1 MLDVKQI
8 REDFPILN
16 TRQHGCPLIYL
27 DNAATM
33 QMPQPVLEQLVSHY
47 HSQNGNVHRGV
58 HSLSQKSTSATERA
72 RERIAAY
79 IGAKAEEI
87 IFTAGTTDS
96 LNMLSQM
103 LEPTIRPGQQI
114 IVSAME
120 HHSNLIPWQELC
132 QRTGAVLTILHMDRN
147 CDLDL
152 TQLGQLLERD
162 TALVAVT
169 WVSNVLGTVNPVGE
183 ITMMSH
189 AAGAMTVLDGA
200 QTMKLPEIDVT
211 AVDCDFLAFSG
222 HKLGA
227 LTGIGVLYG
236 KNNILSQLPPVR
248 FGGGMIRE
256 SQYSAS
262 SYGGVPQRFEAGT
275 PNYVGAI
282 SLGCAMEYLQSVGR
296 IELAQQEQILTV
308 LLRKELAT
316 IPEVTVIGT
325 PNRRCGVVSFVVPGI
340 HPFDLGAM
348 LDSQGIAVR
357 TGHLCAQPLVNQLG
371 YDSVIRVSPA
381 FYNTEQECLELISAL
396 KRTIPL
402 LKGEWT

>member
-8 REDFPILN
+8 REDFPVLN

-58 HSLSQKSTSATERA
+58 HSLSQKSTSAMERA

-79 IGAKAEEI
+79 IGARAEEI

-200 QTMKLPEIDVT
+200 QAMKLPEIDVA

-256 SQYSAS
+256 SQYAAS

-296 IELAQQEQILTV
+296 IELAQQEQILTD
-308 LLRKELAT
+308 LIRKELAA

-325 PNRRCGVVSFVVPGI
+325 PSRRCGVVSFVVPGI

>member
-200 QTMKLPEIDVT
+200 QAMKLPEIDVT

-256 SQYSAS
+256 SQYAAS

-381 FYNTEQECLELISAL
+381 FYNTEQEILGFISAL

>member
-200 QTMKLPEIDVT
+200 QAMKLPEIDVT

-308 LLRKELAT
+308 LLQKELAT

-381 FYNTEQECLELISAL
+381 FYNMEQECLELISAL

>member
-33 QMPQPVLEQLVSHY
+33 QMPQPVLEQLVAHY

-58 HSLSQKSTSATERA
+58 HSLSQKSTYAMERA

-103 LEPTIRPGQQI
+103 LEPTIRTGQQI

-132 QRTGAVLTILHMDRN
+132 QRTDAVLTILHMDRN

-189 AAGAMTVLDGA
+189 AAGAMTALDGA
-200 QTMKLPEIDVT
+200 QAMKLPEIDVT
-211 AVDCDFLAFSG
+211 AVGCDFLAFSG

-256 SQYSAS
+256 SQYAAS

-296 IELAQQEQILTV
+296 MELAQQEQILTD
-308 LLRKELAT
+308 LLRKELAA

>member
-1 MLDVKQI
+1 
-8 REDFPILN
+8 
-16 TRQHGCPLIYL
+16 
-27 DNAATM
+27 
-33 QMPQPVLEQLVSHY
+33 
-47 HSQNGNVHRGV
+47 
-58 HSLSQKSTSATERA
+58 
-72 RERIAAY
+72 
-79 IGAKAEEI
+79 
-87 IFTAGTTDS
+87 
-96 LNMLSQM
+96 MLSQM

-132 QRTGAVLTILHMDRN
+132 QRTGAVLTILHMDWN

-200 QTMKLPEIDVT
+200 QAMKLPEIDVT

-262 SYGGVPQRFEAGT
+262 IYGGVPQRFEAGT

>member
-8 REDFPILN
+8 REDFPVLN

-33 QMPQPVLEQLVSHY
+33 QMPQPVLEQLVAHY

-58 HSLSQKSTSATERA
+58 HSLSQKSTSAMERA

-79 IGAKAEEI
+79 TGAKAVEI
-87 IFTAGTTDS
+87 IFSAGTTYS

-103 LEPTIRPGQQI
+103 LEPTIRTGQQI

-200 QTMKLPEIDVT
+200 QAMKLPEIDVT

-256 SQYSAS
+256 SQYAAS

-296 IELAQQEQILTV
+296 IELAQQEQILTD
-308 LLRKELAT
+308 LLLQELAE

-357 TGHLCAQPLVNQLG
+357 TGHMCAQPLVNRLR

>member
-200 QTMKLPEIDVT
+200 QAMKLPEIDVT

-256 SQYSAS
+256 SQYAAS

>member
-200 QTMKLPEIDVT
+200 QAMKLPEIDVT

-222 HKLGA
+222 HKLGV

-282 SLGCAMEYLQSVGR
+282 SLGCAMEYLQSAGR

>member
-58 HSLSQKSTSATERA
+58 HSLSQKSTSAMEQA

-103 LEPTIRPGQQI
+103 LEPTIRTGQQI

-189 AAGAMTVLDGA
+189 AAGAMTILDGA
-200 QTMKLPEIDVT
+200 QAMKLPEIDVT

-256 SQYSAS
+256 SQYAAS

-296 IELAQQEQILTV
+296 IELAQQEQILTD
-308 LLRKELAT
+308 LLRKELAA

-325 PNRRCGVVSFVVPGI
+325 PNRPCGVMSFVVPGI

>member
-58 HSLSQKSTSATERA
+58 HSLSQKSTSAMERA

-103 LEPTIRPGQQI
+103 LEPTIRTGQQI

-189 AAGAMTVLDGA
+189 AAGAMTILDGA
-200 QTMKLPEIDVT
+200 QAMKLPEIDVT
-211 AVDCDFLAFSG
+211 AVGCDFLAFSG

-256 SQYSAS
+256 SQYAAS

-296 IELAQQEQILTV
+296 IELAQQEQILTD
-308 LLRKELAT
+308 LLRKELDA

-325 PNRRCGVVSFVVPGI
+325 PNRPCGVMSFVVPGI

-381 FYNTEQECLELISAL
+381 FYNTEQEILGFISAL

>member
-58 HSLSQKSTSATERA
+58 HSLSQKSTSAMERA

-96 LNMLSQM
+96 LNMLSRM
-103 LEPTIRPGQQI
+103 LAPTIRTGQQI

-132 QRTGAVLTILHMDRN
+132 QRTGAVLTILHMDWK

-200 QTMKLPEIDVT
+200 QAMKLPEIDVT
-211 AVDCDFLAFSG
+211 AVDCDFLTFSG

-256 SQYSAS
+256 SQYAAS

-296 IELAQQEQILTV
+296 IELAQQEQILTD
-308 LLRKELAT
+308 LLRKELAA

-325 PNRRCGVVSFVVPGI
+325 PNRHCGVVSFVVPGI

-357 TGHLCAQPLVNQLG
+357 TGHMCAQPLVNRLG

-381 FYNTEQECLELISAL
+381 FYNTDQECLELISAL

-402 LKGEWT
+402 LKGERI

>member
-58 HSLSQKSTSATERA
+58 HSLSQKSTSAMERA

-200 QTMKLPEIDVT
+200 QAMKLPEIDVT

-256 SQYSAS
+256 SQYAAS

-296 IELAQQEQILTV
+296 IELAQQEQILTD
-308 LLRKELAT
+308 LLRKELAA

-325 PNRRCGVVSFVVPGI
+325 PNRPCGVMSFVVPGI

-381 FYNTEQECLELISAL
+381 FYNTEQEILGFISAL

>member
-1 MLDVKQI
+1 MLDVKQV

-58 HSLSQKSTSATERA
+58 HSLSQKSTSAMERA

-103 LEPTIRPGQQI
+103 LEPTIRTGQQI

-132 QRTGAVLTILHMDRN
+132 QRTGAVLTILHMDRK

-200 QTMKLPEIDVT
+200 QAMKLPEIDVT

-256 SQYSAS
+256 SQYAAS

-275 PNYVGAI
+275 PNFVGAI

-296 IELAQQEQILTV
+296 IELAQQEQILTD
-308 LLRKELAT
+308 LLRRELAA

-325 PNRRCGVVSFVVPGI
+325 PNRPCGVMSFVVPGI

>member
-200 QTMKLPEIDVT
+200 QAMKLPEIDVT

-262 SYGGVPQRFEAGT
+262 IYGGVPQRFEAGT

-381 FYNTEQECLELISAL
+381 VYNTEQECLELISAL

>member
-58 HSLSQKSTSATERA
+58 HSLSQKSTSAMERA

-200 QTMKLPEIDVT
+200 QAMKLPEIDVT

-262 SYGGVPQRFEAGT
+262 IYGGVPQRFEAGT

-381 FYNTEQECLELISAL
+381 FYNTEQEILGFISAL

>member
-58 HSLSQKSTSATERA
+58 HSLSQKSTSAMERA

-96 LNMLSQM
+96 LNMLSRM
-103 LEPTIRPGQQI
+103 LAPTIRTGQQI

-132 QRTGAVLTILHMDRN
+132 QRTGAVLTILHMDWK

-162 TALVAVT
+162 TALVAVA

-200 QTMKLPEIDVT
+200 QAMKLPEIDVT
-211 AVDCDFLAFSG
+211 AVDCDFLTFSG

-256 SQYSAS
+256 SQYAAS

-296 IELAQQEQILTV
+296 IELAQQEQILTD
-308 LLRKELAT
+308 LLRKELAA

-325 PNRRCGVVSFVVPGI
+325 PNRHCGVVSFVVPGI

-357 TGHLCAQPLVNQLG
+357 TGHMCAQPLVNRLG

-402 LKGEWT
+402 LKGERI

>member
-58 HSLSQKSTSATERA
+58 HSLSQKSTSAMERA

-132 QRTGAVLTILHMDRN
+132 QRTGAVLTILYMDRK

-200 QTMKLPEIDVT
+200 QAMKLPEIDVT

>member
-33 QMPQPVLEQLVSHY
+33 QMSQPVLEQLVSHY

-162 TALVAVT
+162 TALVAVN

-200 QTMKLPEIDVT
+200 QAMKLPEIDVT

-248 FGGGMIRE
+248 FGGWMIRE
-256 SQYSAS
+256 SQYSDS
-262 SYGGVPQRFEAGT
+262 IYGGVPQRFEAGT

-381 FYNTEQECLELISAL
+381 FYNTEQECLGLISAL

>member
-33 QMPQPVLEQLVSHY
+33 QMSQPVLEQLVSHY

-200 QTMKLPEIDVT
+200 QAMKLPEIDVT

-357 TGHLCAQPLVNQLG
+357 TGHMCAQPLVNRLG

-381 FYNTEQECLELISAL
+381 FYNTKREMLGFISAL

-402 LKGEWT
+402 LKGEWA

>member
-58 HSLSQKSTSATERA
+58 HSLSQKSTSAMERA

-103 LEPTIRPGQQI
+103 LEPTIRTGQQI

-189 AAGAMTVLDGA
+189 AAGAMTVIDGA
-200 QTMKLPEIDVT
+200 QAMKLPEIDVT
-211 AVDCDFLAFSG
+211 AVDCDFLTFSG

-256 SQYSAS
+256 SQYAAS

-296 IELAQQEQILTV
+296 IELAQQEQILTD
-308 LLRKELAT
+308 LLRKELAA

-325 PNRRCGVVSFVVPGI
+325 PSRRCGVVSFVVPGI

-381 FYNTEQECLELISAL
+381 FYNTEQEILGFISAL

>member
-33 QMPQPVLEQLVSHY
+33 QMPQPVLEQLVAHY

-58 HSLSQKSTSATERA
+58 HSLSQKSTTAMERA

-103 LEPTIRPGQQI
+103 LEPTIRTGQQI

-152 TQLGQLLERD
+152 MQLGQLLERD

-200 QTMKLPEIDVT
+200 QAMKLPEIDVT

-256 SQYSAS
+256 SQYAAS

-296 IELAQQEQILTV
+296 IELAQQEQILTD
-308 LLRKELAT
+308 LLRKKLAA

-325 PNRRCGVVSFVVPGI
+325 PSRRCGVVSFVVPGI

>member
-1 MLDVKQI
+1 
-8 REDFPILN
+8 
-16 TRQHGCPLIYL
+16 
-27 DNAATM
+27 
-33 QMPQPVLEQLVSHY
+33 
-47 HSQNGNVHRGV
+47 
-58 HSLSQKSTSATERA
+58 
-72 RERIAAY
+72 
-79 IGAKAEEI
+79 
-87 IFTAGTTDS
+87 
-96 LNMLSQM
+96 MLSQM

-132 QRTGAVLTILHMDRN
+132 QRTGAVLTILHMDWK

-200 QTMKLPEIDVT
+200 QAMKLPEIDVT

-256 SQYSAS
+256 SQYAAS

-296 IELAQQEQILTV
+296 IALAQQEQILTD
-308 LLRKELAT
+308 LLRKELAA

-325 PNRRCGVVSFVVPGI
+325 PSRRCGVVSFVVPGI

-348 LDSQGIAVR
+348 LDSRGIAVR

-381 FYNTEQECLELISAL
+381 FYNTEQECLKLISAL

-402 LKGEWT
+402 LKGERT

>member
-200 QTMKLPEIDVT
+200 QAMKLPEIDVT
-211 AVDCDFLAFSG
+211 AVGCDFLAFSG

-256 SQYSAS
+256 SQYAAS

-296 IELAQQEQILTV
+296 LELAQQEQILTD
-308 LLRKELAT
+308 LLRKELAA

-325 PNRRCGVVSFVVPGI
+325 PNRRCGVVSFVVPGV

-357 TGHLCAQPLVNQLG
+357 TGHMCAQPLVNRLG

>member
-33 QMPQPVLEQLVSHY
+33 QMPQPVLEQLVAHY

-58 HSLSQKSTSATERA
+58 HSLSQKSTSAMERA

-103 LEPTIRPGQQI
+103 LEPTIRTGQQI

-189 AAGAMTVLDGA
+189 AAGAMTILDGA
-200 QTMKLPEIDVT
+200 QAMKLPEIDVT

-256 SQYSAS
+256 SQYAAS

-296 IELAQQEQILTV
+296 IELAQQEQILTD
-308 LLRKELAT
+308 LLRKELAA

-325 PNRRCGVVSFVVPGI
+325 PNRPCGVMSFVVPGI

>member
-33 QMPQPVLEQLVSHY
+33 QMSQPVLEQLVSHY

-200 QTMKLPEIDVT
+200 QAMKLPEIDVT

-262 SYGGVPQRFEAGT
+262 IYGGVPQRFEAGT

-381 FYNTEQECLELISAL
+381 FYNTEQECLGLISAL

>member
-200 QTMKLPEIDVT
+200 QAMKLPEIDVT

-308 LLRKELAT
+308 LLRKELDT

>member
-132 QRTGAVLTILHMDRN
+132 QRTGAVLTILHMDRK

-200 QTMKLPEIDVT
+200 QAMKLPEIDVT

>member
-58 HSLSQKSTSATERA
+58 HSLSQKSTSAMERA

-103 LEPTIRPGQQI
+103 LEPTIRTGQQI

-169 WVSNVLGTVNPVGE
+169 WVSNVLGTVNSVGE

-189 AAGAMTVLDGA
+189 AAGALTILDGA
-200 QTMKLPEIDVT
+200 QAMKLPEIDVT

-256 SQYSAS
+256 SQYAAS

-296 IELAQQEQILTV
+296 IELAQQEQILTD
-308 LLRKELAT
+308 LLRKELAA

>member
-16 TRQHGCPLIYL
+16 TRQHDCPLIYL

-58 HSLSQKSTSATERA
+58 HSLSQKSTSAMERA

-103 LEPTIRPGQQI
+103 LEPTIRTGQQI

-132 QRTGAVLTILHMDRN
+132 QRTGAVLTILHMDRK

-200 QTMKLPEIDVT
+200 QAMKLPEIDVT

-256 SQYSAS
+256 SQYAAS

-275 PNYVGAI
+275 PNFVGAI

-296 IELAQQEQILTV
+296 IELAQQEQILTD
-308 LLRKELAT
+308 LLRRELAA

-325 PNRRCGVVSFVVPGI
+325 PNRPCGVMSFVVPGI

-396 KRTIPL
+396 KRTSPL

>member
-33 QMPQPVLEQLVSHY
+33 QMPQPVLEQLVAHY

-58 HSLSQKSTSATERA
+58 HSLSQKSTSAMERA

-103 LEPTIRPGQQI
+103 LEPTIRTGQQI

-200 QTMKLPEIDVT
+200 QAMKLPEIDVT
-211 AVDCDFLAFSG
+211 AVGCDFLAFSG

-262 SYGGVPQRFEAGT
+262 IYGGVPQRFEAGT

>member
-200 QTMKLPEIDVT
+200 QAMKLPEIDVT

-256 SQYSAS
+256 SQYAAS

-296 IELAQQEQILTV
+296 MELAQQEQILTD
-308 LLRKELAT
+308 LLRKELAA

-381 FYNTEQECLELISAL
+381 FYNTEQEILGFISAL

>member
-58 HSLSQKSTSATERA
+58 HSLSQKSTTAMERA

-103 LEPTIRPGQQI
+103 LEPTIRTGQQI

-200 QTMKLPEIDVT
+200 QAMKLPEIDVT
-211 AVDCDFLAFSG
+211 VVDCDFLTFSG

-256 SQYSAS
+256 SQYAAS

-296 IELAQQEQILTV
+296 IELAQQEQILMD
-308 LLRKELAT
+308 LLRKELAA

-325 PNRRCGVVSFVVPGI
+325 PSRRCGVVSFVVPGI

-357 TGHLCAQPLVNQLG
+357 IGHLCAQPLVNQLG

-381 FYNTEQECLELISAL
+381 FYNTEQEILGFISAL

>member
-132 QRTGAVLTILHMDRN
+132 QRTGAVLTILHMDWN

-200 QTMKLPEIDVT
+200 QAMKLPEIDVT

>member
-200 QTMKLPEIDVT
+200 QAMKLPEIDVT
-211 AVDCDFLAFSG
+211 AVGCDFLAFSG

-256 SQYSAS
+256 SQYAAS

-296 IELAQQEQILTV
+296 MELAQQEQILTD
-308 LLRKELAT
+308 LLRKELAA

-325 PNRRCGVVSFVVPGI
+325 PNRRCGVVSFVVPGV

-357 TGHLCAQPLVNQLG
+357 TGHMCAQPLVNRLG

-381 FYNTEQECLELISAL
+381 FYNTEQEILGFISAL

>member
-200 QTMKLPEIDVT
+200 QAMKLPEIDVT

-381 FYNTEQECLELISAL
+381 FYNTDQECLELISAL

>member
-200 QTMKLPEIDVT
+200 QAMKLPEIDVT

-308 LLRKELAT
+308 LLQKELAT

-381 FYNTEQECLELISAL
+381 FYNTEQEILGFISAL

>member
-58 HSLSQKSTSATERA
+58 HSLSQKSTTAMERA

-103 LEPTIRPGQQI
+103 LEPTIRTGQQI

-200 QTMKLPEIDVT
+200 QAMKLPEIDVT
-211 AVDCDFLAFSG
+211 AVDCDFLTFSG

-256 SQYSAS
+256 SQYAAS

-296 IELAQQEQILTV
+296 IELAQQEQILTD
-308 LLRKELAT
+308 LLRKELAA

-325 PNRRCGVVSFVVPGI
+325 PSRRCGVVSFVVPGI

-381 FYNTEQECLELISAL
+381 FYNTEQEILGFISAL

>member
-8 REDFPILN
+8 REDFPVLN

-33 QMPQPVLEQLVSHY
+33 QMPQPVLEQLVAHY

-58 HSLSQKSTSATERA
+58 HSLSQKSTSAMERA

-103 LEPTIRPGQQI
+103 LEPTIRTGQQI

-200 QTMKLPEIDVT
+200 QAMKLPEIDVT

-256 SQYSAS
+256 SQYAAS

-296 IELAQQEQILTV
+296 IELAQQEQILTD
-308 LLRKELAT
+308 LLLQELAE

-357 TGHLCAQPLVNQLG
+357 TGHMCAQPLVNRLR